1 MFVPLADVET
11 FSELGAG
18 DDLESGPL
26 QLANSTTDTSSIF
39 QKRPVT
45 TIIVPIYRRDCQNEV
60 YAGSHVYPAGEGGV
74 YLLKFDNSYSLWRSK
89 TLYYRVFYTR

>member
-1 MFVPLADVET
+1 MET
-11 FSELGAG
+11 FSELGG

-26 QLANSTTDTSSIF
+26 QLATSTDTSSVF
-39 QKRPVT
+39 QKRPIT

-60 YAGSHVYPAGEGGV
+60 YAGSHAYPPGEGGV